1 MLEAQQKD
9 MQIYQDQINVLTK
22 DLESQ
27 RYSNEEKSLIQHR
40 AFDALKVLEADK
52 AQVVDELAELKMRLD
67 EVQNENLNLHQVA
80 QDASS
85 IQEEKLQLCSTLAQ
99 L

>member
-1 MLEAQQKD
+1 M
-9 MQIYQDQINVLTK
+9 
-22 DLESQ
+22 
-27 RYSNEEKSLIQHR
+27 
-40 AFDALKVLEADK
+40 LEADK
-52 AQVVDELAELKMRLD
+52 AQVDDELAELKMRLD
-67 EVQNENLNLHQVA
+67 QVHNENFNLHQVA